1 MGRTF
6 PWRLI
11 TVDIDGTLTL
21 KHGWREIAVAF
32 HRLRAYEATNRRF
45 NAHEVGEDDH
55 LTALLDVTT
64 GHTVREV
71 EGVVERTP
79 KLAGISEG
87 IAHLH
92 ELGARVALLTHNP
105 SYVVDWYRRTFGFDD
120 AQGVTAQTVTDGRIG
135 PPVGARADK
144 PGGMR
149 ALLSRYEL
157 PARTAVHVG
166 DGWSD
171 AEVFREV
178 GGGVAVN
185 SPLPEVNR
193 AADRVLTT
201 EDFGD
206 IVEALAH
213 LPPRK

>member
-1 MGRTF
+1 MTQTF

-32 HRLRAYEATNRRF
+32 HRLPAYEATNRRF

-55 LTALLDVTT
+55 LAELLNVTT

-71 EGVVERTP
+71 EAVVERTP
-79 KLAGISEG
+79 KLAGIAAG
-87 IAHLH
+87 INRLH

-105 SYVVDWYRRTFGFDD
+105 TYVVEWYRRTFGFDD
-120 AQGVTAQTVTDGRIG
+120 AEGVAAQTVTHGLIG

-149 ALLSRYEL
+149 ALLARFEL
-157 PARTAVHVG
+157 PSSSAVHIG
-166 DGWSD
+166 DGASD
-171 AEVFREV
+171 AEVFRQV
-178 GGGVAVN
+178 GAGVAVN

-193 AADRVLTT
+193 AADLALST
-201 EDFGD
+201 EDFRD
-206 IVEALAH
+206 VVEGIARLT
-213 LPPRK
+213 PRE